1 MYWNIFDEDRYKLL
15 KKISEVVSIDNYY
28 MIGGTAL
35 SLQLGLRESYDFD
48 FCVKNDF
55 NNELLL
61 KELKSIGDIEVIQ
74 NQKGTCDVL
83 LNGVQVSFF
92 YYPNKVIKDFV
103 TVEEMPKLKL
113 ASILDIAAMKLVA
126 IGGRGAKKDFFDL
139 YNIIEKC
146 NINVDELVNGL
157 IKKCGNNVNY
167 VSIIMGLSY
176 FEDAEDEILP
186 NTFVNYNWENIK
198 KFFIKFQK
206 EVQNRLENKNKTNKM
221 PEKTAKYQKRVTVC

>member
-1 MYWNIFDEDRYKLL
+1 MYWNIFDENRYKLL
-15 KKISEVVSIDNYY
+15 KKISEVVSIDKYY

-48 FCVKNDF
+48 FCVEDEF

-61 KELKSIGDIEVIQ
+61 KELKSIGDVEVIQ
-74 NQKGTCDVL
+74 SQKGTCDVL

-103 TVEEMPKLKL
+103 KVEEMSKLKL
-113 ASILDIAAMKLVA
+113 ASILDIAVMKLVA

-146 NINVDELVNGL
+146 NINIDELVNGL
-157 IKKCGNNVNY
+157 IQKCGNNVNY
-167 VSIIMGLSY
+167 VNIIMGLSY

-186 NTFVNYNWENIK
+186 NTFVDYNWENIK
-198 KFFIKFQK
+198 KFFIKFQE
-206 EVQNRLENKNKTNKM
+206 EVQDKLENN
-221 PEKTAKYQKRVTVC
+221 